1 MTHAIAALSGLARH
15 ALAFIP
21 DIFATPA
28 AERLPVPVPVPVPVR
43 VDDRRRA
50 CNLSNGN

>member
-28 AERLPVPVPVPVPVR
+28 AERLPVPVPVPVR

-50 CNLSNGN
+50 RNLSNGN